1 MLKQFK
7 ARIVPMGANGAWAC
21 IKVPFDAAEVFG
33 SRGRIAVKGTVN
45 GCKFRSSIFP
55 DGSGSHFLMVNKAM
69 RECSGIKAGDRVD
82 VLLETDNGSRRVT
95 VPRDLRAALAADAGA
110 AARFGALSYSHKKA
124 YVDWI
129 AEAKQPE
136 TRKVRVEKTLR
147 MLTDKK
153 TPKN

>member
-7 ARIVPMGANGAWAC
+7 TRIVPMGATGSWAC

-55 DGSGSHFLMVNKAM
+55 DGSGFHFLMVNKAM
-69 RECSGIKAGDRVD
+69 RECAGIKTGDRVD

-95 VPRDLRAALAADAGA
+95 VPRDLKTALASDAEA
-110 AARFGALSYSHKKA
+110 AARFGALSHSHKKA

-129 AEAKQPE
+129 TEAKQPE
-136 TRKVRVEKTLR
+136 TRKARIEKTLR
-147 MLTDKK
+147 MLADKK
-153 TPKN
+153 PPKN